1 MRTKSSLYTINAQ
14 LCYNIT
20 QNKRNMSMNQRTI
33 SQAVEVVGIGLH
45 KGEPIKL
52 RLEPLGVDAGIVF
65 YREDLALSIPLTP
78 SAVVDTQMATVIGS
92 EKGTISTI
100 EHFLSAVYAYGIDNM
115 RVVVNGNEMPIM
127 DGSAASFCLLL
138 DEAGVEEQ
146 DAAKQIIRVKKA
158 VEVRD
163 GDKFVR
169 VEPSDKVTFDF
180 EIDFAHPVI
189 GQQSQSYS
197 FGTKPFIEEI
207 ARARTFGF
215 ARDIQYLQSINL
227 ALGASLNNA
236 IGLDDEKV
244 LNPEGLRFDNEF
256 ARHKILDAM
265 GDMMVTGHNLLGAY
279 SSFAGSHKLNHEL
292 TVALLADPANYEMVS
307 LNRVQSR
314 EFAKSFA

>member
-1 MRTKSSLYTINAQ
+1 
-14 LCYNIT
+14 
-20 QNKRNMSMNQRTI
+20 MNQRTI
-33 SQAVEVVGIGLH
+33 NQAVEVIGIGLH

-52 RLEPLGVDAGIVF
+52 RLEPLGTDAGILF
-65 YREDLALSIPLTP
+65 YREDLALSLPLTP
-78 SAVVDTQMATVIGS
+78 SSVVDTQMATVIGND
-92 EKGTISTI
+92 KGTISTI

-115 RVVVNGNEMPIM
+115 RVILDGNEMPIM

-138 DEAGVEEQ
+138 DEAGIKEQ
-146 DAAKQIIRVKKA
+146 DALKEIIRIKKA

-163 GDKFVR
+163 GEKFVR
-169 VEPSDKVTFDF
+169 LEPSNKVTFDF
-180 EIDFAHPVI
+180 KIDFEHPVI
-189 GQQSQSYS
+189 GTQSQTYA

-207 ARARTFGF
+207 SRARTFGF
-215 ARDIQYLQSINL
+215 VRDIQYLQSINL

-265 GDMMVTGHNLLGAY
+265 GDMMVTGHNILGAY

-307 LNRVQSR
+307 LSKVESR
-314 EFAKSFA
+314 AFAKSFA